1 MNVAQQAALTPGTQ
15 WWCPNNADTHARV
28 WETSGWRLPSPSAV
42 ISHWDVQER
51 HTALTTKCFQT
62 VILPGQI
69 VVFFPVHVRLSFHVK
84 KTHQNFWVIYFKPQP
99 DLRPLFKAIFWGH
112 FPYFSPHH
120 LGTLPNRREFGPYNF
135 PSFFWNPWLGKLLG
149 CPKEVRKGLVC
160 GL

>member
-1 MNVAQQAALTPGTQ
+1 MASVKSISSDFPLRCARTPHHFDNKMF
-15 WWCPNNADTHARV
+15 PNCDFAR
-28 WETSGWRLPSPSAV
+28 TNR
-42 ISHWDVQER
+42 R
-51 HTALTTKCFQT
+51 
-62 VILPGQI
+62 
-69 VVFFPVHVRLSFHVK
+69 FFPVHVRLSFHVK

-135 PSFFWNPWLGKLLG
+135 PSFFWNPWLGRLLG